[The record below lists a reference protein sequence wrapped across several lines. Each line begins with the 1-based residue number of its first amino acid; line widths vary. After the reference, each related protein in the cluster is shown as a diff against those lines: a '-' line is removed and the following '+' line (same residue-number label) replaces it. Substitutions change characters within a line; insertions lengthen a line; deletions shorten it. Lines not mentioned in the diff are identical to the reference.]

1 MEKYLQT
8 CEIIDWQNPE
18 ILELA
23 HRLASTHQ
31 NTENIAKSCF
41 EWVRDEIHHSRD
53 YQMNPVTCRASD
65 VLKYKTGYCFAKS
78 HLLAA
83 LLRANQIPAGL
94 CYQRLT
100 IDEPPATEQQ
110 DRSVP
115 CTLHGLN
122 AIFLPEI
129 GWYRVDA
136 RGNRAGI
143 NAQFTPPQEQLA
155 YEIRSPQE
163 ANFPNIFAEPL
174 SVVVDVLR
182 SCTKWEEVLI
192 HLPDTSPDL
201 QSQAL

>member
-1 MEKYLQT
+1 M
-8 CEIIDWQNPE
+8 
-18 ILELA
+18 
-23 HRLASTHQ
+23 SS
-31 NTENIAKSCF
+31 NIKQDTA
-41 EWVRDEIHHSRD
+41 
-53 YQMNPVTCRASD
+53 
-65 VLKYKTGYCFAKS
+65 AKS

-83 LLRANQIPAGL
+83 LLRANQILAGL

-100 IDEPPATEQQ
+100 VDDPPAAKQP
-110 DRSVP
+110 DRSVS

-163 ANFPNIFAEPL
+163 ADFPNIFAEPL
-174 SVVVDVLR
+174 SVVVDVLQ
-182 SCTKWEEVLI
+182 SFTKWEEVLL
-192 HLPDTSPDL
+192 HLPDISPEG
-201 QSQAL
+201 QSLDRLGEKYF